1 MEGVADHPGV
11 GGQAGEDTG
20 PYRKA
25 RRHLLHHA
33 SEATFKFWGQVVARG
48 AERQRRFAKWL

>member
-1 MEGVADHPGV
+1 MFPSARVWSR
-11 GGQAGEDTG
+11 GGLAGEDTG

-33 SEATFKFWGQVVARG
+33 SEATFKFWGQVVARE
-48 AERQRRFAKWL
+48 AERQWMFIA